1 MADDQEDMAKRK
13 GHSTFGQAI
22 NIGKRYVLRNMLR
35 SREFYTQ
42 TLLG

>member
-22 NIGKRYVLRNMLR
+22 TIGKRYV
-35 SREFYTQ
+35 FAQYAAIAGIYTQ